1 MMSIS
6 CLDCQFEAIYCHET
20 WFDQITS
27 NTVLRNSWPGFLLTA
42 RRIKNLNSGTN
53 SITFV
58 TFHRNI
64 PSKKFKNIGPIGTTW
79 NPPITAVW
87 NPSAL
92 FYPKEFWN
100 VLDWDPKLHPF
111 SLSFLWTMNN
121 AHSTRNNVKFV
132 QLTNTIKHL
141 HC

>member
-1 MMSIS
+1 MFRLPIWSNILS
-6 CLDCQFEAIYCHET
+6 WNVIWPDNFKYHFEK
-20 WFDQITS
+20 QLS
-27 NTVLRNSWPGFLLTA
+27 PKPPRFLLTA
-42 RRIKNLNSGTN
+42 RRINNLNSGTN

-79 NPPITAVW
+79 NPPIIAVW

-132 QLTNTIKHL
+132 QLTNTFKHL